1 MINNCKKK
9 GCNNEALN
17 GGKYC
22 NYHQSKREDIKK
34 MLINGAGVLA
44 TFAIT
49 TISKKPIKK

>member
-22 NYHQSKREDIKK
+22 NYHQSKRENTKK
-34 MLINGAGVLA
+34 MIIKGTSTLA
-44 TFAIT
+44 SVAIA
-49 TISKKPIKK
+49 IVFNKPIKK

>member
-22 NYHQSKREDIKK
+22 NYHQSKRENTKK
-34 MLINGAGVLA
+34 MLIKGAGGLA
-44 TFAIT
+44 TFAMAIVA
-49 TISKKPIKK
+49 KQRNK